1 MATEYSKSMT
11 YPRGTNT
18 FVTESVSNVAGA
30 SRSRRKPD
38 FCITLPTTLSFN
50 GICCPR
56 KKWCTLPELPPLE
69 PPKPPTPYT
78 HCEFDPDN
86 LLKTTHSH
94 WWRDDIQIYT
104 QTPTNDPC
112 SNFAIAYVQYL
123 NRVGRGLIKH
133 PLPKTISETSLV
145 REVILMFIS
154 PASCGFFEVETI
166 QTAHSERKRI
176 SVRHNVSI
184 PKASSVSLGFLISL
198 SSLSVCFLAF
208 SPHYLISSKLR
219 SCPPCRQCS
228 DCVSL

>member
-1 MATEYSKSMT
+1 MAKEYSKSMT

-30 SRSRRKPD
+30 SRSQRKPD
-38 FCITLPTTLSFN
+38 FCITLPSTLSFN
-50 GICCPR
+50 GNSPR
-56 KKWCTLPELPPLE
+56 MKECALPELPPLE
-69 PPKPPTPYT
+69 PPKPPTTYT

-86 LLKTTHSH
+86 LSKTTHSH

-104 QTPTNDPC
+104 LTPTNDPC
-112 SNFAIAYVQYL
+112 SNFAIAYVQHL

-133 PLPKTISETSLV
+133 PLPKTISEAAMV

-166 QTAHSERKRI
+166 QTACSERKRI

-184 PKASSVSLGFLISL
+184 PKATSVSLGFLISP
-198 SSLSVCFLAF
+198 SSLSACFLFF
-208 SPHYLISSKLR
+208 SPHYLIS
-219 SCPPCRQCS
+219 
-228 DCVSL
+228 